1 MTFDAAGD
9 IPDAVERGGR
19 TKLTEYF
26 RFYQQ
31 NPGHTPHTYVDF
43 PEFFTWNTAGDL
55 PHWKPRVLDLGYR
68 VIGRVYPVSPMAG
81 ERYFLRVLLHHVAG
95 AASFEDMR
103 RVNGVLR
110 PSFQDACVQRGLLQD
125 DREWRSCLEE
135 ARQIVFVPHCLC
147 VCGTVWEVS

>member
-1 MTFDAAGD
+1 MPKVRVKRVQNALVVIARCASGAVGWNVADDAEHV
-9 IPDAVERGGR
+9 PHFKVER
-19 TKLTEYF
+19 
-26 RFYQQ
+26 
-31 NPGHTPHTYVDF
+31 V
-43 PEFFTWNTAGDL
+43 
-55 PHWKPRVLDLGYR
+55 
-68 VIGRVYPVSPMAG
+68 
-81 ERYFLRVLLHHVAG
+81 HHVAG